1 MPPLST
7 ANRIAAKAALIYLAV
22 SVLWIGFSDRA
33 AYVLINDG
41 STFFQVQTAK
51 GWLFVAITAL
61 LLFFASRR
69 ELDRY
74 ERERDILR
82 KNEQF
87 LANVFQAAPAG
98 MGVARNRII
107 STANKRL
114 CAMTGYRPEELIG
127 ANARILYANNAEYKA
142 AAIETYRQIGQ
153 SGNATIE
160 TRWQRRDGS
169 GLDVLLS
176 STPIDAGTP
185 DAVLAFTAIDIT
197 ASKRARMAV
206 QASEERYRG
215 LIELAVDGIV
225 LGNGEGI
232 ITEINGSMCAML
244 GEECDTIVGKHISEL
259 AFTPKSM
266 EKVPFRF
273 DLLRRGQT
281 VVSERDLLR
290 PDGSTI
296 IFEMRSK
303 IMPDGSY
310 QAIFRDITE
319 RKRTEQELRESR
331 EKFALAFD
339 QSPDAVNIN
348 RLADGMYVDINRGFT
363 DLTGF
368 TREDVAGMTSLA
380 LNLWHDPADRQLMVT
395 AMRTRGSCD
404 NFEAVFRCKDGT
416 LGTGLLSARPL
427 VLNGEPH
434 IISITRD
441 IRQRKQTEADLKRL
455 KVAIEQAGE
464 IIVITDADGS
474 IQYANPAFTRVTGY
488 TVDEVI
494 QRNSRI
500 LKSGEHNEDFYRD
513 LWQTITSGRTW
524 SGRLV
529 NRKKDG
535 SLYTEEASISPVFDR
550 QGLIVNFVAIK
561 HDITT
566 QLKLEAQYRQA
577 QKMESIGRLTGG
589 VAHDFNNILAVI
601 IGYAE
606 MALEKTDPDKPLH
619 ADLKKIHEAAL
630 RSADIVR
637 QLLAYSRKQHIV
649 PQTTDLNQT
658 VNGIL
663 SMLRRLIGEDIEL
676 LWLPGSGLPAIKMDP
691 AQIDQILANLCVNAR
706 DAIEENGTI
715 TIRTGRIFLDEA
727 FCDEHHGAEPGD
739 YIVLSVADDGCGIE
753 PELLDNI
760 YEPFFTTKDLF
771 GTGLGLATVYGIVQ
785 QNAGIIEVESTP
797 GQGTVFFIYLPVAVA
812 GAIQDTQGRSRPAI
826 ALGQGETVLL
836 VEDDPS
842 LLALGQSMLKKL
854 GYNALTA
861 QSPEKAM
868 SLVGQYPGRIDLL
881 ITDVI
886 MPGMNG
892 KELAD
897 RLAAVF
903 PTLRIIYMS
912 GYTADIIAQHG
923 VLDQQCH
930 FLPKP
935 FSTMKLAEKIR
946 AALNA

>member
-1 MPPLST
+1 MRPLST

-22 SVLWIGFSDRA
+22 SVLWISFSDRA
-33 AYVLINDG
+33 AYALINDSG
-41 STFFQVQTAK
+41 TLFQVLTIK
-51 GWLFVAITAL
+51 GWLFVATTAL
-61 LLFFASRR
+61 LLFFVSRR
-69 ELDRY
+69 ELNRY

-82 KNEQF
+82 KNERF

-107 STANKRL
+107 LTVNVRL

-127 ANARILYANNAEYKA
+127 FDARILYTNDADYEAVAVEA
-142 AAIETYRQIGQ
+142 YRQIGQ
-153 SGNATIE
+153 SGSAMIE
-160 TRWQRRDGS
+160 TKWQRQDRS
-169 GLDVLLS
+169 CLDVLLS
-176 STPIDAGTP
+176 STPVDADNPDAGF
-185 DAVLAFTAIDIT
+185 AFTAIDIT
-197 ASKRARMAV
+197 ASKQARMAV

-225 LGNGEGI
+225 LGTGEGI

-244 GEECDTIVGKHISEL
+244 GDECDAIVGKHISEL
-259 AFTPKSM
+259 AFTSESM
-266 EKVPFRF
+266 EKAPLRF
-273 DLLRRGQT
+273 DLLRQGQT
-281 VVSERDLLR
+281 VVSERNLLR

-319 RKRTEQELRESR
+319 RKRIEQDLRESR

-348 RLADGMYVDINRGFT
+348 RLEDGMYVEINRGFT

-380 LNLWHDPADRQLMVT
+380 LNIWHDPADRQLMVT

-404 NFEAVFRCKDGT
+404 NLEAVFRRKDGT

-441 IRQRKQTEADLKRL
+441 ISQRKQADADLERL

-488 TVDEVI
+488 TIDEVI
-494 QRNSRI
+494 QCNPRI
-500 LKSGEHNEDFYRD
+500 LKSGEHDEDFYHD
-513 LWQTITSGRTW
+513 LWQTITSGRIW

-535 SLYTEEASISPVFDR
+535 SLYTEDASISPVFNR

-577 QKMESIGRLTGG
+577 QKMESVGRLTGG

-606 MALEKTDPDKPLH
+606 MALEKTDPDQTLH
-619 ADLKKIHEAAL
+619 ADLKRIHEAAL

-649 PQTTDLNQT
+649 PQTIDLNQA

-676 LWLPGSGLPAIKMDP
+676 IWIPSPDLPAIKMDP

-706 DAIEENGTI
+706 DAIEDNGTI
-715 TIRTGRIFLDEA
+715 TIRTGRALLDEA
-727 FCDEHHGAEPGD
+727 FCAEHHGAEPGD
-739 YIVLSVADDGCGIE
+739 YIVLTVADDGCGIE
-753 PELLDNI
+753 PELLDKI

-785 QNAGIIEVESTP
+785 QNAGIIVVESTP
-797 GQGTVFFIYLPVAVA
+797 GRGTVFFIYLPVASASEEKQKQGKSAVA
-812 GAIQDTQGRSRPAI
+812 PGR
-826 ALGQGETVLL
+826 GETILL

-861 QSPEKAM
+861 PSPEKAM

-897 RLAAVF
+897 RLTAVF
-903 PTLRIIYMS
+903 PALRVIYMS
-912 GYTADIIAQHG
+912 GYTADVIAHHG
-923 VLDQQCH
+923 VLDQQLQ

-946 AALNA
+946 AALNV